1 MRTSERPK
9 GKSLKDLEGWSP
21 VVSMRG
27 LWPWRE
33 GYTVFESPDRKRAA
47 QVDMTDEE
55 VTLIYNREKK
65 KIEYIHPTTEL
76 GMKRTGITREQME
89 AVMGK
94 KNKGASSGG

>member
-1 MRTSERPK
+1 MDAKEKT
-9 GKSLKDLEGWSP
+9 LKDLEGWSP

-33 GYTVFESPDRKRAA
+33 GYTIFESPDRKLVA

-55 VTLIYNREKK
+55 VTMIYNREEK
-65 KIEYIHPTTEL
+65 KIEYIHPVTER
-76 GMKRTGITREQME
+76 GMKITGITKEQME

-94 KNKGASSGG
+94 MNEGASRR